1 MHYASTEPADF
12 LNQLR
17 PVMPVIQKQ
26 IDIGGNSANENI
38 LSGSAFEFLR
48 GNSVVSIG
56 LTGSAA
62 GLVANIQ
69 SGADIVLE
77 ESEIEVKDSFPVIP
91 DEMYYNDVGVV
102 GDRLVIR
109 VRNTTAG
116 SLTVRA
122 IVQVTPL
129 S

>member
-1 MHYASTEPADF
+1 
-12 LNQLR
+12 
-17 PVMPVIQKQ
+17 MPVIQKEVS
-26 IDIGGNSANENI
+26 IPANAANENI

-48 GNSVVSIG
+48 GNAIVSIG
-56 LTGSAA
+56 LTGAAA

-77 ESEIEVKDSFPVIP
+77 ESEIAVKTTFPIIP
-91 DEMYYNDVGVV
+91 DDMYYNDVGVQ

-116 SLTVRA
+116 ALVVRC
-122 IVQVTPL
+122 IVQVTNV
-129 S
+129 